1 MIGIYIL
8 KNTINNKM
16 YVGQSINFKNRM
28 SKHRRPSVDDFVID
42 RAINKYGWDNFEK
55 HLFYVPENLL
65 NYFEIEIIKRLN
77 TLVKNGKGYNV
88 ETGGHNARP
97 NKEIK
102 QKISDSNKGRIVS
115 HETRKKISEAVKGFK
130 HTEKAKQKMSKAR
143 KGSKNHL
150 GFKNTK
156 EAKQKMS
163 KAGKGNKNALGHKVI
178 KEVREE
184 ISRKL
189 KGKPWTQKRRDA
201 QNNRQKGVIC
211 YGV

>member
-16 YVGQSINFKNRM
+16 YVG
-28 SKHRRPSVDDFVID
+28 
-42 RAINKYGWDNFEK
+42 
-55 HLFYVPENLL
+55 
-65 NYFEIEIIKRLN
+65 
-77 TLVKNGKGYNV
+77 
-88 ETGGHNARP
+88 
-97 NKEIK
+97 
-102 QKISDSNKGRIVS
+102 
-115 HETRKKISEAVKGFK
+115 
-130 HTEKAKQKMSKAR
+130 
-143 KGSKNHL
+143 
-150 GFKNTK
+150 
-156 EAKQKMS
+156 QKMS